1 MKLSPTGDTAH
12 PVQGRR
18 LAFNSGLNLATGLL
32 ILALNFLFVPL
43 LIHSFG
49 TELFG
54 VLSVTWM
61 VLANLGWLD
70 LGFSRAAARFVAQEL
85 AAGNSDR
92 AAIWTWTAVLT
103 QALIGCCGAVALLL
117 LAPNLVKWLH
127 VAPERQALVTVALQ
141 LFAFAVPLDLAAR
154 SMTGVLQAGQ
164 RFGWVNALTLTTT
177 LSTFAIYGI
186 GILRGADFEFVIYGL
201 FALRFLTLAGT
212 CIGAATV
219 VPSLRKLPDF
229 RWIIANYRT
238 HASVMV
244 RFGSW
249 VSVTAFLGMLL
260 LYFDQWLIGFV
271 LGVAM
276 LPYYVV
282 PLTLLTRLA
291 IFPSSLTATLFPA
304 FSALHAEADWPRIE
318 NYFLRANRYILMTLI
333 PILFVLYVWGFEIFR
348 LWIGPDFAAQVAL
361 PLRILICG
369 FALSLL
375 APISGS
381 LLEASGKP
389 DLLAK
394 LYMVELPFNFLIV
407 LVLTKQFGIVGAAIS
422 YTIRALVETSA
433 VWIVLY
439 RVLPFSGARLLRQT
453 LLPILPAVGIV
464 GIAAW
469 LLDEGRL
476 GNIASIAGTL
486 AVLAAYALFVAVF
499 LLDGQDRN
507 MLGALRRRGQGTSS
521 S

>member
-1 MKLSPTGDTAH
+1 VSANENGAH
-12 PVQGRR
+12 SVRAGR

-32 ILALNFLFVPL
+32 VLLLNLLFVPL

-61 VLANLGWLD
+61 VLANLAWLD

-85 AAGNSDR
+85 AVGKPDR
-92 AAIWTWTAVLT
+92 AAAWTWTAVLT
-103 QALIGCCGAVALLL
+103 QTFIGCCGAAALFL
-117 LAPNLVKWLH
+117 LAPKMVQWLH

-164 RFGWVNALTLTTT
+164 RFGWVNALTLSTT
-177 LSTFAIYGI
+177 LGTFAIYGI
-186 GILRGADFEFVIYGL
+186 GILRGADFAFVIYGL

-212 CIGAATV
+212 YIGAATV
-219 VPSLRKLPDF
+219 LPSLRSLPDF
-229 RWIIANYRT
+229 RWILGNYRA
-238 HASVMV
+238 HASAMI

-249 VSVTAFLGMLL
+249 VSLTAFLGMLL

-271 LGVAM
+271 LGVAV
-276 LPYYVV
+276 LPFYVV
-282 PLTLLTRLA
+282 PLTLLNRLA

-304 FSALHAEADWPRIE
+304 FSALQAQADWPRIE
-318 NYFLRANRYILMTLI
+318 NYFLRANRYILMVLI
-333 PILFVLYVWGFEIFR
+333 PILFVLYVWGWEIFR
-348 LWIGPDFAAQVAL
+348 LWIGAEFADQVAL

-369 FALSLL
+369 FAVSLL

-407 LVLTKQFGIVGAAIS
+407 LVLTRQFGIVGAAIS
-422 YTIRALVETSA
+422 YTVRALVETA
-433 VWIVLY
+433 VLWIVLY
-439 RVLPFSGARLLRQT
+439 RVLPFSGERLFRQT
-453 LLPILPAVGIV
+453 LLPALPAVAIV
-464 GIAAW
+464 GAAAW

-476 GNIASIAGTL
+476 ASTAALAGTL
-486 AVLAAYALFVAVF
+486 AVLAAYGLFAAIF
-499 LLDGQDRN
+499 LLDDQDRH
-507 MLGALRRRGQGTSS
+507 MLRALRRRRQGE
-521 S
+521 

>member
-1 MKLSPTGDTAH
+1 LSANANGAH
-12 PVQGRR
+12 DVRGGR

-32 ILALNFLFVPL
+32 VLLLNLLFVPL
-43 LIHSFG
+43 LIHAFG

-61 VLANLGWLD
+61 VLANLAWLD

-85 AAGNSDR
+85 AAGEPER
-92 AAIWTWTAVLT
+92 AVAWTWTAVLT
-103 QALIGCCGAVALLL
+103 QTAIGCCGAASLFL
-117 LAPNLVKWLH
+117 LAPKLVLWLH
-127 VAPERQALVTVALQ
+127 VAPERRALVTVALQ

-164 RFGWVNALTLTTT
+164 RFGWVNALTLSTT
-177 LSTFAIYGI
+177 LGTFAIYGV
-186 GILRGADFEFVIYGL
+186 GILRGADFAFVIYGL

-212 CIGAATV
+212 YIAAATV
-219 VPSLRKLPDF
+219 LPALRSFPDF
-229 RWIIANYRT
+229 RWIARNYRA
-238 HASVMV
+238 HASVMI

-271 LGVAM
+271 LGVAV
-276 LPYYVV
+276 LPFYVV
-282 PLTLLTRLA
+282 PLTLLSRLA

-304 FSALHAEADWPRIE
+304 FSALQARADWARIE
-318 NYFLRANRYILMTLI
+318 NYFLRSNRYILMILI
-333 PILFVLYVWGFEIFR
+333 PILFLLYVWGWEIFR
-348 LWIGPDFAAQVAL
+348 LWIGAQFAAEVAL
-361 PLRILICG
+361 PLRILIIG
-369 FALSLL
+369 FAVSLL

-407 LVLTKQFGIVGAAIS
+407 LVLTRQFGIVGAAIS
-422 YTIRALVETSA
+422 YSIRAIIETGLL
-433 VWIVLY
+433 WIVLY
-439 RVLPFSGARLLRQT
+439 RVLPFSGERLLRQT
-453 LLPILPAVGIV
+453 LVPILPAVAV
-464 GIAAW
+464 VATAAW

-476 GNIASIAGTL
+476 ASVASIAATL
-486 AVLAAYALFVAVF
+486 VVLAAYGLFAAIF
-499 LLDGQDRN
+499 LLDDQDRD
-507 MLGALRRRGQGTSS
+507 MLRALRRLRQGK
-521 S
+521 